1 MDYIS
6 TIKDSVYT
14 AVNIEI
20 FKNYEEAS
28 YSHIFNS
35 KLVKIPLKTFNS
47 VDNFNPNRLQISAV
61 KAYPL
66 NDRPRGNK
74 DISSVKYYQKQ
85 IQQKKEIA
93 PIWMIHKNDKYI
105 LLDGAHRIVASY
117 IENTPVNAY
126 IITTGRTPSVAT
138 GPSPSVVAS
147 RSPSVA
153 TGPSPSV
160 ATSRKSL

>member
-14 AVNIEI
+14 SVDIKI
-20 FKNYEEAS
+20 FKNHEDAS

-35 KLVKIPLKTFNS
+35 KLVKIPLKIFNN
-47 VDNFNPNRLQISAV
+47 VDNFNSNRLQKSAV

-93 PIWMIHKNDKYI
+93 PIWMIQKNNKYI

-117 IENTPVNAY
+117 IENTHVNAY
-126 IITTGRTPSVAT
+126 IITI
-138 GPSPSVVAS
+138 
-147 RSPSVA
+147 
-153 TGPSPSV
+153 
-160 ATSRKSL
+160 